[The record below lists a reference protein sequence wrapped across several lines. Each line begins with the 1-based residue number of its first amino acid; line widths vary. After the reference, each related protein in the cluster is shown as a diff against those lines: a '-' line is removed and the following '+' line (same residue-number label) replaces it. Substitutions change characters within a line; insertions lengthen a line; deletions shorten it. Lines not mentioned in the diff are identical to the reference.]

1 MRIARQATIGA
12 YRMSSAIRIVLI
24 DTTHPGNIGAAARAL
39 KNMALDDLA
48 LVRPQNFPSAE
59 ATARASGAADVL
71 AAAQIHTSLEGAIAD
86 CGLVVGATARPR
98 MQHFEALS
106 PREAAPR
113 IVAAARD
120 SRVAI
125 LFGSERVGLTND
137 EIARCNWLIRIPANP
152 EYESLNL
159 AMAVQIV
166 AYELH
171 VVRGASVAPAPRDT
185 ALASASE
192 VERLRAH
199 FEEVMAEVGFADRT
213 PVGTH
218 LMSRIRR
225 VLMRAELDQNE
236 VNILRGLLTAIQGK
250 RRKAGSGQHKR
261 ERTDA

>member
-1 MRIARQATIGA
+1 MRFVLQGTIGA
-12 YRMSSAIRIVLI
+12 PNMSAAIRIVLI

-39 KNMALDDLA
+39 KNMSLDDLA
-48 LVRPQNFPSAE
+48 LVRPQNFPGAE
-59 ATARASGAADVL
+59 ATARASSAGDVL
-71 AAAQIHTSLEGAIAD
+71 EDAHVHARLEDAIAD

-98 MQHFEALS
+98 MHHFEALA
-106 PREAAPR
+106 PREAASR
-113 IVAAARD
+113 IISAAQK

-125 LFGSERVGLTND
+125 LFGSERVGLTN
-137 EIARCNWLIRIPANP
+137 EELAHCNWLIRIPANP

-171 VVRGASVAPAPRDT
+171 VARGAAVPAPPRDT
-185 ALASASE
+185 ALASATE

-199 FEEVMAEVGFADRT
+199 FEEVMTEVGFADRT
-213 PVGTH
+213 QAGTH
-218 LMSRIRR
+218 LMNRIRR

-250 RRKAGSGQHKR
+250 RRRAGSGQHKR